1 MKIKYILFL
10 LAPAVLLASGE
21 ENGGTDIAA
30 RSIHFAI
37 FAAILYYLVAQP
49 AKDFYKNRIKGIADR
64 LNSIQI
70 KVNDSLRAKE
80 AAMDLVDEAKV
91 SAKSLI
97 ETAKVEAIGLE
108 KKIVNDSALEIQNL
122 EKSFQEKIEIERRK
136 MTREVVKD
144 LLEKVFDENTIS
156 LDKDEL
162 IKIVMQKVA

>member
-1 MKIKYILFL
+1 MLFL
-10 LAPAVLLASGE
+10 LAPAVLLASGG
-21 ENGGTDIAA
+21 ENGGTDIIA
-30 RSIHFAI
+30 RSIHFVI
-37 FAAILYYLVAQP
+37 FAAILYYLVAEP

-80 AAMDLVDEAKV
+80 KAIARVDEAKV
-91 SAKSLI
+91 SAKSVI
-97 ETAKVEAIGLE
+97 ETAKVEAIQLE

-136 MTREVVKD
+136 MTRKVIKD
-144 LLEKVFDENTIS
+144 LLEEVFNENTIS

-162 IKIVMQKVA
+162 IKIVLKKVA